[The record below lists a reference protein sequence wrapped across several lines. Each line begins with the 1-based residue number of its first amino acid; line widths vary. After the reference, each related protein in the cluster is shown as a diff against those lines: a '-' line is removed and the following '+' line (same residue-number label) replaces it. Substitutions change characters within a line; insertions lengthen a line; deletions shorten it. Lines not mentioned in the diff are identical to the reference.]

1 MYSTHAKCK
10 CYYCAIPLEVFC
22 VLKHGVALTTVGVGG
37 WMEAREVGVTG
48 EVEML

>member
-22 VLKHGVALTTVGVGG
+22 VLKHGVALTTVEV
-37 WMEAREVGVTG
+37 ARLDGSWEVGVTG